1 MAEHMEL
8 KPGYPGVQILAL
20 TPPICVT
27 LGKLLNLSVPQF
39 SQLQDGDS
47 PIDSITVSIVD
58 FLGGVVVK
66 NLPVSAGDLRD
77 MDSIPGSGISLEEGT
92 ATQSNILAWRIPW
105 AEEPGGYSP

>member
-8 KPGYPGVQILAL
+8 KPGYSGVQILAL

-47 PIDSITVSIVD
+47 PIDIH
-58 FLGGVVVK
+58 
-66 NLPVSAGDLRD
+66 
-77 MDSIPGSGISLEEGT
+77 
-92 ATQSNILAWRIPW
+92 
-105 AEEPGGYSP
+105 YS